1 MITANT
7 TAADQTNPVK
17 PSTTMDDSF
26 QKAYEQAATFQKLW
40 MDGFTRLAQAGFTPP
55 PETPPM
61 DSLRQMRGSIFQ
73 ALSQSWE
80 DYMRTPHFKEAMKTM
95 LDNAIAYRK
104 LNNDFFTQAH
114 HSIQGTARE
123 DIDNLLAAIRQAE
136 SRVLNRVESIAD
148 RLDRLES
155 QFNGAGDNG
164 RPQATQKAGTRKRKA
179 AAGKGG
185 TAAAKGT
192 TSNT

>member
-1 MITANT
+1 
-7 TAADQTNPVK
+7 
-17 PSTTMDDSF
+17 MDDSF
-26 QKAYEQAATFQKLW
+26 QKAYEQAAVFQKLW

-55 PETPPM
+55 PETAPM

-104 LNNDFFTQAH
+104 MNSDFFTQAH
-114 HSIQGTARE
+114 HSVQGTARE

-136 SRVLNRVESIAD
+136 SRVLNRVEAIAD

-155 QFNGAGDNG
+155 RMTNGAGGNG
-164 RPQATQKAGTRKRKA
+164 GSKPSRKAGTRTRKTS
-179 AAGKGG
+179 AGTKH
-185 TAAAKGT
+185 
-192 TSNT
+192 TSAS